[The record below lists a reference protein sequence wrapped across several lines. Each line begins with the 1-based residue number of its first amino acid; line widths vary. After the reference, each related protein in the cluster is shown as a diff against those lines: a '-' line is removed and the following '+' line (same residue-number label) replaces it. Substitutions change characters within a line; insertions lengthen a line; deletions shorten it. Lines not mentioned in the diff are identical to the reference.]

1 MAIKQLSENGQANES
16 VSNYKLLSAYGGP
29 GSIMHTQYGSI
40 IISCIEEWGFLKR
53 ILELDRQ
60 AKDLGE
66 NPLDYVVKHARLGEN
81 GNIGISNDQRLLYSL
96 KGARKKLENLQYLVH
111 IPNIELKQLDNKVK
125 NDATAF
131 TIPSSFLPKNFSDSN
146 KLNRSYSEWYN
157 LWKKNNAADKYGKL
171 FFPPKKNWTEKT
183 ENGQI
188 EIESRNWA
196 ELLTQDN
203 IVLICEHG
211 HISDFPWSRY
221 LNWRTNDPAGIHE
234 QSAFDLFQ
242 YKPCC
247 GSDNNSTSRI
257 KINSTTGNASGFDG
271 KWLKCDNC
279 KKQISLKGLMGVKIK
294 CPGHLPWEV
303 ETGEAKFHSGNHLL
317 RAQNPKSETCS
328 CTEIRNGKALPK
340 PMKVALTTGNNL
352 YFSRIHSSIFM
363 PDELFE
369 DEITLEINKLEKEK
383 EKAKEEDD
391 LVKAIKIQEEIKK
404 LKEDCEDDSQDEDL
418 TNSEQDVRYRYQ
430 EFKAFTQK
438 TEEQISVEKKH
449 LKAKDVTEN
458 LEEDLEIYFS
468 KVLRIDTMK
477 ITSVQLDFSRVVPA
491 DADVEAEQ
499 FISKNIFRSKPN
511 EVVSYPA
518 VENFGEGIFFA
529 LDEEAILDYGQSDEG
544 EKLIK
549 EMNGRLQGIRSDSF
563 SKGAIEF
570 AKQSNWELYLV
581 HTFAHLIMRELEFR
595 CGYPTASLSERIYV
609 SNDEAYKM
617 YGCMIYTA
625 EGTEGSMGG
634 LIAQTRKANL
644 NNLIRS
650 ALKRATI
657 CHSDPLCW
665 ESEGQGLFDLNFSS
679 CFSCSLVSE
688 TSCEH
693 RNIYLD
699 RRILVDET
707 SGFFRSISNM

>member
-1 MAIKQLSENGQANES
+1 MAIKQLSESRQANES

-29 GSIMHTQYGSI
+29 GSLLHTEYGSI
-40 IISCIEEWGFLKR
+40 IISCIEEWGFLRR

-66 NPLDYVVKHARLGEN
+66 NSLDYVVKHAKLGAN
-81 GNIGISNDQRLLYSL
+81 GNIGISNDRRLLNSL
-96 KGARKKLENLQYLVH
+96 KGARKNLENLQYLVH

-125 NDATAF
+125 NDAIAL
-131 TIPSSFLPKNFSDSN
+131 TIPSSYMPKNFSDSN
-146 KLNRSYSEWYN
+146 HFYKSYYEWFN
-157 LWKKNNAADKYGKL
+157 LWKRNNTADKHGDL
-171 FFPPKKNWTEKT
+171 FFPPKKNWTERT

-188 EIESRNWA
+188 IIEGRNWA

-221 LNWRTNDPAGIHE
+221 LNWRINDSGGIHE

-247 GSDNNSTSRI
+247 GSDNNPTSKI
-257 KINSTTGNASGFDG
+257 KITSTTGNSSGFDG

-294 CPGHLPWEV
+294 CPGHLPWEA
-303 ETGEAKFHSGNHLL
+303 ETGDAKFHSGNPLL
-317 RAQNPKSETCS
+317 RGQNPKSETCRS
-328 CTEIRNGKALPK
+328 TENRNGETQPK

-369 DEITLEINKLEKEK
+369 NEITLEIKKLEKEK

-404 LKEDCEDDSQDEDL
+404 LKEDCPDDSQDEGL
-418 TNSEQDVRYRYQ
+418 TDSEQEVEYRYQ

-438 TEEQISVEKKH
+438 NEVQISSERKH
-449 LKAKDVTEN
+449 LKVKDVTDN
-458 LEEDLEIYFS
+458 LEGELEIYFS

-491 DADVEAEQ
+491 DADVESKK
-499 FISKNIFRSKPN
+499 FVSKNIFRSKPN
-511 EVVSYPA
+511 EVIAYPA

-529 LDEEAILDYGQSDEG
+529 LNEESILTYSQSAEG

-549 EMNGRLQGIRSDSF
+549 EINGRLQSIRSDSF

-609 SNDEAYKM
+609 SNVEAYKM

-625 EGTEGSMGG
+625 EGAEGSMGG

-650 ALKRATI
+650 SLKRATI
-657 CHSDPLCW
+657 CQSDPLCW
-665 ESEGQGLFDLNFSS
+665 ESQGQGLFDLNFSS

-699 RRILVDET
+699 RRILVDEN
-707 SGFFRSISNM
+707 SGFFRSIANI